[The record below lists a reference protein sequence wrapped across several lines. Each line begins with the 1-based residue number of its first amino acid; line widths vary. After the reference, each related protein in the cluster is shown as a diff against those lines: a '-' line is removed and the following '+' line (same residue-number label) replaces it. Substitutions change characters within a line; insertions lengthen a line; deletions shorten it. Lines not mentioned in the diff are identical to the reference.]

1 MENNTASYQTLIT
14 QLITKQSSILGPDIT
29 MAKVKHV
36 PGITVDSSGQVT
48 AIQGD
53 PAEVLKQLINQ
64 FVELSGLIVKQTMES
79 IVAMGSAS
87 GGVTA
92 AEMMHAAHTGGL
104 SAPAAVPA
112 GPQGYSPEMVAT
124 INSALNE
131 LNLGKI

>member
-14 QLITKQSSILGPDIT
+14 QLIQKQSSILGPDIT

-36 PGITVDSSGQVT
+36 SGLTVDQNGQVT
-48 AIQGD
+48 QIQGD

-79 IVAMGSAS
+79 IVAMGSVGQAT
-87 GGVTA
+87 TA
-92 AEMMHAAHTGGL
+92 TEMMHTAHTGGAT
-104 SAPAAVPA
+104 APAVVPT

-124 INSALNE
+124 INSALGE